1 MAGRKKLPPGE
12 KLTNAEKCRRY
23 KEKMKNA
30 DPDKFV
36 MKAREA
42 NMKCGVNRSMEKKL
56 LIRQQ
61 NSEHKRQKRVE
72 EKLIKMGIVDKTN
85 YRTNAAFGKARAKV
99 ARSLPA
105 DLHRAKAVLEKNLE
119 TINKQLGS
127 VETVFDVLP
136 PRSVSTRGLSV

>member
-42 NMKCGVNRSMEKKL
+42 NMKCRVNRSMEKKL

-61 NSEHKRQKRVE
+61 NSEHKRQKRAGMYILQVGRFFS
-72 EKLIKMGIVDKTN
+72 LTGVQ
-85 YRTNAAFGKARAKV
+85 FFPSQFFSSRA
-99 ARSLPA
+99 
-105 DLHRAKAVLEKNLE
+105 
-119 TINKQLGS
+119 
-127 VETVFDVLP
+127 
-136 PRSVSTRGLSV
+136 LSPF